1 MCMYTTT
8 NSQTLHYYGRLT
20 DHILLWTAISMSI
33 GDRICF
39 NSNFGTI
46 RYIGTLSGKQGSWF
60 GIEWDDPT
68 RGRGDGSVGGIR
80 YFTCR

>member
-1 MCMYTTT
+1 
-8 NSQTLHYYGRLT
+8 
-20 DHILLWTAISMSI
+20 MSI
-33 GDRICF
+33 GDRVCF

-46 RYIGTLSGKQGSWF
+46 RYIGALSGKQGSWF

-68 RGRGDGSVGGIR
+68 RGRGDGSVDGIR